1 MVEVLK
7 SQGHPIYIGNDGTA
21 DLERIVSQPSY
32 EASKIFILVDENTH
46 QHCLPKLLLQIERL
60 SKAEIIEIESGEQNK
75 NIGICAQ
82 IWEALTELKADRKS
96 LFINLGGGVI
106 CDMGGFIASTF
117 KRGLD
122 FINIPTTLLSQVD
135 ASVGGKTGI
144 DLNNIKNQI
153 GLFSLPKAV
162 FVLPDFLET
171 LPQEQVLS
179 GFAEM
184 VKHALIADEKYWEV
198 IQKIAKPDAAALEGL
213 IQKSIEI
220 KNNVVQQDPTEK
232 GLRKILNFG
241 HTIGH
246 AIESLSLEKDAK
258 PLLHGEAIA
267 IGMICEGYLSQKKMH
282 FPDDKFKVLVNF
294 IKNTFPSYTLDTATY
309 PALLDM
315 MGNDK
320 KNEQQQINFALLK
333 DIGVPALN
341 VFCETAEITD
351 ALDYYSRLNTL

>member
-7 SQGHPIYIGNDGTA
+7 SQGHPVYIGNESTA
-21 DLERIVSQPSY
+21 DLERIVDQPCY
-32 EASKIFILVDENTH
+32 ETSKIFILVDENTH
-46 QHCLPKLLLQIERL
+46 QHCLPKLLVQIERL
-60 SKAEIIEIESGEQNK
+60 TKAEIIEIESGEQNK
-75 NIGICAQ
+75 NIGICTH

-106 CDMGGFIASTF
+106 CDMGAFIASTF

-153 GLFSLPKAV
+153 GLFSLPQAV
-162 FVLPDFLET
+162 FVWPDFLET
-171 LPQEQVLS
+171 LPQEQILS

-184 VKHALIADEKYWEV
+184 VKHALIADENYWAV
-198 IQKIAKPDAAALEGL
+198 IQKVDRPDAGLLESL

-246 AIESLSLEKDAK
+246 AIESLSLEKDVK

-267 IGMICEGYLSQKKMH
+267 IGMICESYLSLKKMN
-282 FPDDKFKVLVNF
+282 FPEAKFKTVVDF
-294 IKNTFPSYTLDTATY
+294 IKNTFPSYFIDPSTY
-309 PALLDM
+309 PALLEM

-320 KNEQQQINFALLK
+320 KNEQQQINFALLQ

-341 VFCETAEITD
+341 VFCETTEITD
-351 ALDYYSRLNTL
+351 ALDFYSRLNTL